1 MAAGALVT
9 AADAPEAAAEEAVDF
24 ESLYASVTPSAHSE
38 MGPEV
43 LTAAERNRRKRA
55 AQAATRTAAVQTAA
69 IAAPPS
75 AANPWKRFA
84 LVLGGLVAVLALL
97 FVGYNLGNGGGKPSA
112 SGAVAQVSP
121 TAPAIDEAKIAALMV
136 KLQANPKDLATLLA
150 LGDEYYAGEQYTQAA
165 SFYDQLLAID
175 PKNVQALLARGAV
188 YFNVNDLA
196 NAEKVWQQVAVIEPN
211 NQEVHYDLGFLYM
224 NQPTPNWA
232 GVQTEWYAV
241 VRIDPTSQLA
251 KTVQQHLDSLV
262 SASMIPATP
271 GPSGSASGSAS
282 PSGSPAA
289 STTGSIV
296 NQTALNQT
304 YGSATLS
311 APANQAFT
319 IHFDNQEAGVPH
331 DIQIADPAGN
341 VFFKGETV
349 TGPKAIDYAVKAL
362 PAGSY
367 PFHCSIHSTM
377 TGTLVVGG

>member
-1 MAAGALVT
+1 VSAAS
-9 AADAPEAAAEEAVDF
+9 APEAEADEAVDF

-38 MGPEV
+38 MGPEI

-55 AQAATRTAAVQTAA
+55 AQAATRAAAVQTAA

-84 LVLGGLVAVLALL
+84 LVLGGLIAVLALL
-97 FVGYNLGNGGGKPSA
+97 FVGYNLGNGGKPSA
-112 SGAVAQVSP
+112 SGAVAQATP
-121 TAPAIDEAKIAALMV
+121 TAPAIDQAKIAALMV

-175 PKNVQALLARGAV
+175 PKNVQGLLARGAV
-188 YFNVNDLA
+188 YFNANDLA
-196 NAEKVWQQVAVIEPN
+196 NAEKTWQQVAVIEPN

-271 GPSGSASGSAS
+271 APSGSASGSPS

-289 STTGSIV
+289 STTGSVV
-296 NQTALNQT
+296 NQSALNLK

-319 IHFDNQEAGVPH
+319 IHFDNQDSGVPH
-331 DIQIADPAGN
+331 DIQITEPAGN
-341 VFFKGETV
+341 VIFKGETV
-349 TGPKAIDYAVKAL
+349 TGPKAVDYQVTAL
-362 PAGSY
+362 PAGTY
-367 PFHCSIHSTM
+367 TFHCSIHSTM
-377 TGTLVVGG
+377 TGTLTVGG

>member
-55 AQAATRTAAVQTAA
+55 AQAAARTAAVEQAGAGRGPAA
-69 IAAPPS
+69 MGG
-75 AANPWKRFA
+75 NTWKRLTFA
-84 LVLGGLVAVLALL
+84 LVAVIA
-97 FVGYNLGNGGGKPSA
+97 VI
-112 SGAVAQVSP
+112 AVAFIVGNTVLKPGGSGSVAAVSP
-121 TAPAIDEAKIAALMV
+121 SPSGPVLDAVRVQALMAQ
-136 KLQANPKDLATLLA
+136 LQANPKDEATLTA
-150 LGDEYYAGEQYTQAA
+150 LGDEYFKAEQFATAATWYDKALVEAPKNVALLLARGASAYNAGDDATAKKFWEQAV
-165 SFYDQLLAID
+165 AID
-175 PKNVQALLARGAV
+175 PKN
-188 YFNVNDLA
+188 
-196 NAEKVWQQVAVIEPN
+196 
-211 NQEVHYDLGFLYM
+211 QEAYYDLGFMYM
-224 NQPTPNWA
+224 NSNPPDWT
-232 GVQTEWYAV
+232 GVQTAWSKVIA
-241 VRIDPTSQLA
+241 IDPSTQLA
-251 KTVQQHLDSLV
+251 QVVQQHLDSLA
-262 SASMIPATP
+262 SASMIPGA
-271 GPSGSASGSAS
+271 SGSASGSPS

-289 STTGSIV
+289 STSGSVV

-319 IHFDNQEAGVPH
+319 IHFGNQEAGVPH